1 MAKLTFG
8 KGTTNTAVRWLP
20 FFLPTLALAFD
31 SSTATLA
38 LVLGLAE
45 ASGLSTVL
53 VGRRLDAGR
62 ERLVIIA
69 ALCGV
74 AVASTLALVGSIWTF
89 AVAAVVLGASAG
101 HVTVAGHAWIS
112 ARVPFDRR
120 ARFIGIYEISWAS
133 ALLIGVPIIALLI
146 SGFGWRGPFVAVA
159 GLALVAAGLIGTI
172 NDGAM
177 AEQQQP
183 AHQPPT
189 AQPPSAPPSPKA
201 SQSAPGSTVR
211 PSAAAGPRATPLTID
226 AWLIIA
232 ASAAVAMAGLT
243 TIVVA
248 GTWLDEAFGISTGGV
263 GLVAMTFGAAEL
275 LASTSSSAFA
285 DRLGKRRTMQATV
298 LATLVGLAVIFAA
311 GSALAVGIVGLLIFF
326 VGFEYSIVTSF
337 SLISEAMP
345 DARGR
350 VLGIGNG
357 ANTLSRGIGVSS
369 AGVLYER
376 FGIAGPA
383 TLSAAA
389 AGVTLVLLTAVA
401 RRRPD
406 LH

>member
-1 MAKLTFG
+1 MAKLTIG
-8 KGTTNTAVRWLP
+8 KGTVNTAIRWLP

-45 ASGLSTVL
+45 ASGLSTIF

-62 ERLVIIA
+62 ERLVMIV

-74 AVASTLALVGSIWTF
+74 AVASGLALVGSIWSF
-89 AVAAVVLGASAG
+89 AAAAVVLGVSAG

-146 SGFGWRGPFVAVA
+146 SGFGWRGPFVAMA
-159 GLALVAAGLIGTI
+159 GLGLVAAGLIGTI
-172 NDGAM
+172 NDG
-177 AEQQQP
+177 
-183 AHQPPT
+183 PT
-189 AQPPSAPPSPKA
+189 AQRPPAPRSPAPRSPAHRPPALRPATPPSSANEPK
-201 SQSAPGSTVR
+201 
-211 PSAAAGPRATPLTID
+211 ATPLTAD
-226 AWLIIA
+226 AWLVIA

-263 GLVAMTFGAAEL
+263 GLVAMAFGAAEL
-275 LASTSSSAFA
+275 LASSSSSAFA
-285 DRLGKRRTMQATV
+285 DRLGKRRTMQASI
-298 LATLVGLAVIFAA
+298 LATLAGLAVISTA
-311 GSALAVGIVGLLIFF
+311 GSTLVVGTIGLLIFF

-357 ANTLSRGIGVSS
+357 ANTLSRGFGVSS
-369 AGVLYER
+369 AGLLYER

-383 TLSAAA
+383 ALSAGA
-389 AGVTLVLLTAVA
+389 AGLSLVLLTAVA

-406 LH
+406 LG